1 MVYNNGWVSTCDRNH
16 GHGMYLQNNGITV
29 KLFENNIGFNTFC
42 EGIQVYGEKAIISNM
57 HFKGNVLFNNGV
69 NGGPLT
75 KKNNRRTDQL
85 IVAGGCL
92 PIQNLRQAEPILWC

>member
-1 MVYNNGWVSTCDRNH
+1 
-16 GHGMYLQNNGITV
+16 MYLQNNGITV

-92 PIQNLRQAEPILWC
+92 TIQNLRQAEPILWC